1 MAQQIDIYPTILDLV
16 GYQKPFRSWG
26 RSLVDSSEHKMQP
39 YVINHN
45 GQNYQYSKGNII
57 CIFDGVQAIGFY
69 DINDLGL
76 ERNLI
81 SNRTEEMNEVE
92 LACKAFLKDYFDR
105 IIDRNL

>member
-1 MAQQIDIYPTILDLV
+1 M
-16 GYQKPFRSWG
+16 
-26 RSLVDSSEHKMQP
+26 
-39 YVINHN
+39 NHN

-57 CIFDGVQAIGFY
+57 CIFDGVRAIGFY

-81 SNRTEEMNEVE
+81 SNRTEEMDEVE

-105 IIDRNL
+105 IIDSASYMRLKIDSVHRSTFNMSDEEKPLL